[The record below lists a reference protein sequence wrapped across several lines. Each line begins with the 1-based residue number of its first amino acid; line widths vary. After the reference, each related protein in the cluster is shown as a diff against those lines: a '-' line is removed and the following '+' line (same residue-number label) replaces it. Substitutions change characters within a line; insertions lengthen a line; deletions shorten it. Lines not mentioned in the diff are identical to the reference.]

1 MVEIG
6 RFYFSFHKN
15 HFLIIFTGKE
25 SKGFEKV
32 NFCKDFQMSSENA
45 KNNAQDLLGSYVKM
59 KRLELNWTQ
68 EQLGINVGYAPQ
80 TAKQSISQLER
91 GITWIPGKKLDE
103 FINALSLDR
112 SFFQLLQYHFSS
124 SNYAESEKMLKRL
137 NEYEL
142 KRMSRSIGYELEPLT
157 PATPAPAPE
166 PAPKKTVEDRLT
178 RLKNVYDKGLIDEED
193 YKEAKREILRSLY
206 E

>member
-1 MVEIG
+1 MSAE
-6 RFYFSFHKN
+6 N
-15 HFLIIFTGKE
+15 
-25 SKGFEKV
+25 SKH
-32 NFCKDFQMSSENA
+32 
-45 KNNAQDLLGSYVKM
+45 NAQDLLGSYVKM

-103 FINALSLDR
+103 FITALSLDR

-124 SNYAESEKMLKRL
+124 SNYAEAEKMMKKL
-137 NEYEL
+137 NDYEL
-142 KRMSRSIGYELEPLT
+142 KRMSRSIGYELE
-157 PATPAPAPE
+157 APAN
-166 PAPKKTVEDRLT
+166 PAQPPASKSIEDRLT
-178 RLKNVYDKGLIDEED
+178 RLKNLFERGLIDEDD
-193 YKEAKREILRSLY
+193 YKEAKKEILRTLY

>member
-1 MVEIG
+1 MD
-6 RFYFSFHKN
+6 
-15 HFLIIFTGKE
+15 L
-25 SKGFEKV
+25 
-32 NFCKDFQMSSENA
+32 ENA
-45 KNNAQDLLGSYVKM
+45 KSNAQDLLGNYVKM

-103 FINALSLDR
+103 FIATLELDR

-124 SNYAESEKMLKRL
+124 NNYGEAEKMLTKL

-142 KRMSRSIGYELEPLT
+142 KRMSKSIGYELEPARKPQVS
-157 PATPAPAPE
+157 PAQKPI
-166 PAPKKTVEDRLT
+166 EDRLV
-178 RLKNVYDKGLIDEED
+178 RLKDLFEKGLIDEAE
-193 YKEAKREILRSLY
+193 YKEAKREVLRAFY